1 MTSPVVEDLRA
12 AASQLGESGVWD
24 SYYDCVATRLG
35 FSDYEPHELLG
46 AVYEVLRPEHGV
58 AALCAESAVM
68 FGALLLTFLGVH
80 LTRPMSFL
88 LGALIGIGG
97 ALLLDDIFLPRAAD
111 SRMSCE
117 TLESTTLLAGLL
129 VGVGMLAFRKG
140 LHVALGLLFGEV
152 AGNSAYGLL
161 EMQSSPAGAEVQR
174 TIRMLL
180 AVVGAVVMLM
190 VGDAFWLYVSAV
202 VGSWVATRSYVELF
216 LVNEEPRYQAF
227 LRYEPN
233 FATLAGHPY
242 SFFADFIHDPY
253 LRSPMTLFL
262 LLAVGGGLTQRE
274 VWQKLHRRNGPP
286 PDQQGGTAAGK
297 PAGLA
302 GAKPA
307 GGYGYD
313 QLL

>member
-1 MTSPVVEDLRA
+1 
-12 AASQLGESGVWD
+12 
-24 SYYDCVATRLG
+24 
-35 FSDYEPHELLG
+35 
-46 AVYEVLRPEHGV
+46 
-58 AALCAESAVM
+58 M

-97 ALLLDDIFLPRAAD
+97 ALLLDDVFLPRAAD

-227 LRYEPN
+227 LRRAHHRPPPLLPAHPPCAPPLGPPPPRTRRYEPN

-274 VWQKLHRRNGPP
+274 VWKKLHRRNGPP